1 MSGLGGSL
9 NRRQLLA
16 VAAVG
21 ALPWASRPAWSQDFP
36 TKPLRLIVP
45 FPPGGT
51 TDIAAR
57 ALVDALA
64 KEVGQPVVIDN
75 KGGAG
80 GSVGTRELARAEPDG
95 HTIGLMSVSTHGTNP
110 AVHKSLPYDVTR
122 DFTPITKLLSFPG
135 VIAVNPR
142 FPARTLTDFL
152 RVLKAAP
159 GRHSYASSGNGG
171 ATHLAM
177 ELFKLRTG
185 VFITHIPYR
194 GSGPALN
201 DVVAGQVEILWDS
214 LPSALPYI
222 KSGQLVPI
230 GLAAARRS
238 AQLPELATFT
248 ELGVK
253 DYEPDLWNGLLA
265 PAGVPAARVAV
276 LHEAV
281 RRAAARPEV
290 KKRFDE
296 LGATL
301 ALTGPAALA
310 SQIRT
315 DVDIWRRVVRF
326 ANVTAN

>member
-1 MSGLGGSL
+1 MKRRRLLGI
-9 NRRQLLA
+9 
-16 VAAVG
+16 AAASASPWA
-21 ALPWASRPAWSQDFP
+21 ALPAWGQDFP
-36 TKPLRLIVP
+36 SKPLRLIVP

-64 KEVGQPVVIDN
+64 KEVGQPIVVDN

-110 AVHKSLPYDVTR
+110 AVHKNLPYDVIR

-142 FPARTLTDFL
+142 FPARTLADFL
-152 RVLKAAP
+152 RVLKSAP
-159 GRHSYASSGNGG
+159 GRYSYASSGNGG

-201 DVVAGQVEILWDS
+201 DVIAGQVEILWDA

-230 GLAAARRS
+230 GLAAAQRS
-238 AQLPELATFT
+238 AQLPDLATFT

-265 PAGVPAARVAV
+265 PAGLPTARLAV
-276 LHEAV
+276 LYDSV

-290 KKRFDE
+290 KRRFDD

-301 ALTGPAALA
+301 ALNGPQALY

-315 DVDIWRRVVRF
+315 DVETWRRVARF
-326 ANVTAN
+326 ANVTAD